1 MPQSFTP
8 RPLLVLLL
16 LAGLG
21 APAAAG
27 AVQPPRQT
35 EFNDDN
41 YQPRGSINRLPA
53 PARAPAAP
61 AAAPRSQPV
70 ARSARWSWQN
80 RQVTEHGNFQ
90 WLERDGRIDY
100 ASVCMNETAGS
111 LRYRDC
117 RRGAKVSFAR
127 LCKEKGDPAA
137 CHAQDN
143 YSPLR

>member
-1 MPQSFTP
+1 MLQHFTP
-8 RPLLVLLL
+8 HPLLTLLL
-16 LAGLG
+16 LACLD
-21 APAAAG
+21 APTAACAT
-27 AVQPPRQT
+27 QPARQT

-53 PARAPAAP
+53 PARALAAP
-61 AAAPRSQPV
+61 ATAPRSQPV
-70 ARSARWSWQN
+70 TRSARWSWKN
-80 RQVTEHGNFQ
+80 RQVTEHGSFQ

-127 LCKEKGDPAA
+127 LCRERGDSAA